1 MIGNFLVR
9 KSEKYSHSRKHA
21 MAVISLSVILLHI
34 EISTVNN
41 FMKELID
48 PFKSL
53 TSLRIAEGG
62 RGGGGLLIIIA
73 NEKGQSSNQN

>member
-9 KSEKYSHSRKHA
+9 KSEKYRKHA
-21 MAVISLSVILLHI
+21 MAVISLSVIFLHI

-62 RGGGGLLIIIA
+62 G
-73 NEKGQSSNQN
+73 S